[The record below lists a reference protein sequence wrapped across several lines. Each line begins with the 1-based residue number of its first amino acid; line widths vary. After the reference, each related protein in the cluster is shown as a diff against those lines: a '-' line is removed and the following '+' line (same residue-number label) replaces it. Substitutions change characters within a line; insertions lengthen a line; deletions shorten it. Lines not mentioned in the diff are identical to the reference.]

1 MPWSNRVTR
10 LLLIFMLLNFSGC
23 AVIHF
28 DNGEVTPDPFDDNFF
43 GDYFVDDDEK
53 LDPGNSYRYA
63 KWYHHSI
70 YQIAEINDPLDLSRV
85 CPGLEWN
92 RVTSET
98 SPLKVLIG
106 LVDNAV
112 LIPASSAGIDLWS
125 VWGIEYS
132 CRYQ

>member
-1 MPWSNRVTR
+1 MPGSSFLSRAVLVFS
-10 LLLIFMLLNFSGC
+10 LLQFSGC

-28 DNGEVTPDPFDDNFF
+28 DNGEVVPDPFDENFF
-43 GDYFVDDDEK
+43 GDFFVSDEEK
-53 LDPGNSYRYA
+53 LDPGNAYRYE

-70 YQIAEINDPLDLSRV
+70 YQLAEINDPLDLNRV

-92 RVTSET
+92 RVTT
-98 SPLKVLIG
+98 DTTPLKVLIG
-106 LVDNAV
+106 LLDNAV